1 MHGCN
6 EKIIALTDQLSCLHV
21 LTHLDN
27 GRANPIPILTQGE
40 NYPLG
45 KGSMLYCR
53 ITDLLRREG
62 DTAKGCF
69 GAHSLPSTVDSWNY
83 EEKQGLAHT
92 EFKVAVLFC
101 GKISRQGYSGETQ

>member
-6 EKIIALTDQLSCLHV
+6 KKIIALTDQLPRLNL

-27 GRANPIPILTQGE
+27 GLANPIPILTQGK

-45 KGSMLYCR
+45 KGSVLYCR
-53 ITDLLRREG
+53 ITDFLRREG

-69 GAHSLPSTVDSWNY
+69 EAHSLPSTVDSWNY
-83 EEKQGLAHT
+83 EEKQGLAHM

-101 GKISRQGYSGETQ
+101 GKISRQGYAGET

>member
-6 EKIIALTDQLSCLHV
+6 EKIIALTDQLSRLHV

-27 GRANPIPILTQGE
+27 GLAQPIPILTQGE
-40 NYPLG
+40 NYSFG
-45 KGSMLYCR
+45 KGSVLYCR
-53 ITDLLRREG
+53 ITNFLWREG

-69 GAHSLPSTVDSWNY
+69 EAHSLPSTVDSWKY

-92 EFKVAVLFC
+92 EVQARRSSFV
-101 GKISRQGYSGETQ
+101 GKTIV